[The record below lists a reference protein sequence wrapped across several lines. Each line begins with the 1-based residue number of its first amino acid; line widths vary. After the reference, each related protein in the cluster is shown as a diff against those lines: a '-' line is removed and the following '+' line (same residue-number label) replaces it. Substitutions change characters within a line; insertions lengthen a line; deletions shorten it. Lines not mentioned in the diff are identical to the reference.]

1 MGFDTQIK
9 APDVTD
15 ITVAVE
21 FAGDADWAAV
31 ALAAENY
38 VHGLGIGGRFAI
50 RELYALLEPLNLKTV
65 EIILPERD
73 VQAGEAGVIT
83 ADINVSKAGT

>member
-1 MGFDTQIK
+1 MGFDVQIK
-9 APDVTD
+9 APEVTD

-21 FAGDADWAAV
+21 FAGDADWAEVMLAV
-31 ALAAENY
+31 ENY

-73 VQAGEAGVIT
+73 VQAGEAGIIM
-83 ADINVSKAGT
+83 ADINVSKV